1 MAPGPVSPG
10 NLSETLF
17 GEGGAT
23 IHPGDSGARSS
34 LRTTLPEEPG
44 HLNVLVGSHSQLL
57 IGGGQGSQ
65 WAGFL
70 GPHEVGGAKFPQT
83 EEGLGYG
90 TKVKH
95 RRGRHRRGILGFS
108 LGVSPATSCLCPLSI
123 GCAFPWEP
131 PLRPARTPE

>member
-57 IGGGQGSQ
+57 IGGGKGHNGLDF
-65 WAGFL
+65 WD
-70 GPHEVGGAKFPQT
+70 HMKW
-83 EEGLGYG
+83 EGQ
-90 TKVKH
+90 
-95 RRGRHRRGILGFS
+95 S
-108 LGVSPATSCLCPLSI
+108 SPKQKKD
-123 GCAFPWEP
+123 WDMEP
-131 PLRPARTPE
+131 K